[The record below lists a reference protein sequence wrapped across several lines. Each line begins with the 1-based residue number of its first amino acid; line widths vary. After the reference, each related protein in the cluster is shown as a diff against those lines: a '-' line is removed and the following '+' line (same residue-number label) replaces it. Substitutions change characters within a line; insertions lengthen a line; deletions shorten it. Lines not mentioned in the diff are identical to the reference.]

1 MLRKIIQYFF
11 LSLVL
16 ILVFLS
22 SALLAMRFAIQGRE
36 VRVPRLTGITPAEAE
51 RIANSNGLVL
61 SVESRFYNATV
72 PEGRIVSQSPEQ
84 NSTVRRGWKIRVAES
99 LGPQRA
105 AVPNLIGQSEHAAGI
120 NISRRSLEIGTMGTI
135 HLPGAAAGTV
145 VAQNPP
151 PDATEVTS
159 PKVGLIFSAAD
170 DGQQYVMPSFVGRS
184 VTEASTAV
192 EKAGFTLGKIHTV
205 NSGEANSSSGTSGA
219 GVILRQYPQAGQRV
233 MAGATISFDVRK

>member
-36 VRVPRLTGITPAEAE
+36 VRVPRLAGLTPMEAE

-61 SVESRFYNATV
+61 SVESRFYNASV
-72 PEGRIVSQSPEQ
+72 PQGRIVSQSPEQ
-84 NSTVRRGWKIRVAES
+84 NATVRRGWKIRVAES

-105 AVPNLIGQSEHAAGI
+105 AVPNLIGQSQHAAGI

-135 HLPGAAAGTV
+135 HLTGAAPEVV

-151 PDATEVTS
+151 PEATEVAS
-159 PKVGLIFSAAD
+159 PKVGLIFSAAEN
-170 DGQQYVMPSFVGRS
+170 GQRYVMPSFVGRS
-184 VTEASTAV
+184 LAEATDAV
-192 EKAGFTLGKIHTV
+192 QKAGFTIGKMHLNDT
-205 NSGEANSSSGTSGA
+205 ALQGTP
-219 GVILRQYPQAGQRV
+219 GVVTHQSPAAGQRV
-233 MAGATISFDVRK
+233 TAGATVSFEVKR